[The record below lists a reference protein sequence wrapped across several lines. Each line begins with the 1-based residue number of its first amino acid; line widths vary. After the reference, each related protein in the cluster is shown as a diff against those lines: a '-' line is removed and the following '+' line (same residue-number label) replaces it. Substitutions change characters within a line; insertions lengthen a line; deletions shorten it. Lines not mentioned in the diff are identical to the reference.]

1 MMIIDVRKLN
11 AQKKYSGTLEFEYE
25 APENLIDIPFVKF
38 SSPVKVEAEYELFE
52 DDSLELRGKILYTL
66 GGQCSRC
73 LKETSERVEGE
84 LDAYFQPLRAGKIMP
99 IRAASSILRMRS
111 TTRLCRVC
119 RVRSP
124 AAKIVRTFGTQIKRR
139 KNQRILNKRCKYGST
154 QA

>member
-73 LKETSERVEGE
+73 LKETSERVEEE
-84 LDAYFQPLRAGKIMP
+84 LDAYFQPFKGGEDYAYSGGVIDLTNAVNDAIMSSMP
-99 IRAASSILRMRS
+99 RTLSCGENCQDIRY
-111 TTRLCRVC
+111 T
-119 RVRSP
+119 
-124 AAKIVRTFGTQIKRR
+124 
-139 KNQRILNKRCKYGST
+139 N
-154 QA
+154 

>member
-1 MMIIDVRKLN
+1 MIIDVRKLN

-66 GGQCSRC
+66 EGQCSKC

-84 LDAYFQPLRAGKIMP
+84 LDAYFQPFKGGEDYAYSGGVIDLTNAVNDAIMSSMP
-99 IRAASSILRMRS
+99 RTLSCGENCQDIRY
-111 TTRLCRVC
+111 T
-119 RVRSP
+119 
-124 AAKIVRTFGTQIKRR
+124 
-139 KNQRILNKRCKYGST
+139 N
-154 QA
+154 

>member
-1 MMIIDVRKLN
+1 MIIDVRKLN

-66 GGQCSRC
+66 EGQCSRC

-84 LDAYFQPLRAGKIMP
+84 LDAYFQPFKGGEDYAYSGGVIDLTNAVNDAIMSSMP
-99 IRAASSILRMRS
+99 RTLSCGENCQDIRY
-111 TTRLCRVC
+111 T
-119 RVRSP
+119 
-124 AAKIVRTFGTQIKRR
+124 
-139 KNQRILNKRCKYGST
+139 N
-154 QA
+154 

>member
-25 APENLIDIPFVKF
+25 APENLSDIPFVKF

-84 LDAYFQPLRAGKIMP
+84 LDAYFQPFKGGEDYAYSGGVIDLTNAVNDAIMSSMP
-99 IRAASSILRMRS
+99 RTLSCGENCQDIRY
-111 TTRLCRVC
+111 T
-119 RVRSP
+119 
-124 AAKIVRTFGTQIKRR
+124 
-139 KNQRILNKRCKYGST
+139 N
-154 QA
+154 

>member
-11 AQKKYSGTLEFEYE
+11 APKKYSGTLEFEYE

-66 GGQCSRC
+66 EGQCSKC

-84 LDAYFQPLRAGKIMP
+84 LDAYFQPFKDGEDYAYSGGVIDLTNAVNDAIMSSMP
-99 IRAASSILRMRS
+99 RTLSCGENCQDIRY
-111 TTRLCRVC
+111 T
-119 RVRSP
+119 
-124 AAKIVRTFGTQIKRR
+124 
-139 KNQRILNKRCKYGST
+139 N
-154 QA
+154 

>member
-11 AQKKYSGTLEFEYE
+11 AQKKYSGRLEFEYE

-66 GGQCSRC
+66 EGQCSRC

-84 LDAYFQPLRAGKIMP
+84 LDAYFQPFKGGEDYAYSGGVIDLTNAVNDAIMSSMP
-99 IRAASSILRMRS
+99 RTLSCGENCQDIRY
-111 TTRLCRVC
+111 T
-119 RVRSP
+119 
-124 AAKIVRTFGTQIKRR
+124 
-139 KNQRILNKRCKYGST
+139 N
-154 QA
+154 

>member
-1 MMIIDVRKLN
+1 MLIIDVRKLN

-66 GGQCSRC
+66 EGQCSRC

-84 LDAYFQPLRAGKIMP
+84 LDAYFQPFKDGEDYAYSGGVIDLTNAVNDAIMSSMP
-99 IRAASSILRMRS
+99 RTLSCGENCQDIRY
-111 TTRLCRVC
+111 T
-119 RVRSP
+119 
-124 AAKIVRTFGTQIKRR
+124 
-139 KNQRILNKRCKYGST
+139 N
-154 QA
+154 

>member
-84 LDAYFQPLRAGKIMP
+84 LDAYFQPFKDGEDYAYSGGVIDLTNAVNDAIMSSMP
-99 IRAASSILRMRS
+99 RTLSCGENCQDIRY
-111 TTRLCRVC
+111 T
-119 RVRSP
+119 
-124 AAKIVRTFGTQIKRR
+124 
-139 KNQRILNKRCKYGST
+139 N
-154 QA
+154 

>member
-66 GGQCSRC
+66 EGQCSKC

-84 LDAYFQPLRAGKIMP
+84 LDAYFQPFKGGEDYAYSGGVIDLTNAVNDAIMSSMP
-99 IRAASSILRMRS
+99 RTLSCGENCQDIRY
-111 TTRLCRVC
+111 T
-119 RVRSP
+119 
-124 AAKIVRTFGTQIKRR
+124 
-139 KNQRILNKRCKYGST
+139 N
-154 QA
+154 